1 MLYFKQLLKNNF
13 MDLNIDTKVII
24 DQINKNNFLP
34 GLYIVS
40 TPIGNLADISIRS
53 LSALSLSSLILCE
66 DTRTSKKLTTKYGIK
81 NKLKAFHKFNSTKE
95 MPDIINKLK
104 AGLMIS
110 MISDAGT
117 PLISDPGESLVN
129 TCIDEKIPIYSIPGA
144 SSVLGSIVISGIDTS
159 KFTFL
164 GFFPQNQKLKES
176 FFERILYS
184 NETVIIFESPKRLK
198 KLLLYFINNLS
209 SRKIAVIRELTKKN
223 EEVVR
228 GVPQFVYDKF
238 KERLNIKGE
247 VTIIIEGADLNKKN
261 QFNNEEIITL
271 INLYKLTLTDKEI
284 VIKISDKLNISKRV
298 VYQLMLDNK

>member
-1 MLYFKQLLKNNF
+1 
-13 MDLNIDTKVII
+13 MDLNINTNAVI

-95 MPDIINKLK
+95 IPDIINKLK
-104 AGLMIS
+104 AGLIIS
-110 MISDAGT
+110 IISDAGT

-129 TCIDEKIPIYSIPGA
+129 ACIVEKIPIYSIPGA
-144 SSVLGSIVISGIDTS
+144 SSVLGSVVISGMDTS

-164 GFFPQNQKLKES
+164 GFFPQNHKLKES

-228 GVPQFVYDKF
+228 GAPQFVYDKF
-238 KERLNIKGE
+238 KERVNIKGE

-261 QFNNEEIITL
+261 QFDNEEIIAL
-271 INLYKLTLTDKEI
+271 INLYKVTLTDKEI
-284 VIKISDKLNISKRV
+284 VIKISNKLNISKRV
-298 VYQLMLDNK
+298 IYQLMLDNK